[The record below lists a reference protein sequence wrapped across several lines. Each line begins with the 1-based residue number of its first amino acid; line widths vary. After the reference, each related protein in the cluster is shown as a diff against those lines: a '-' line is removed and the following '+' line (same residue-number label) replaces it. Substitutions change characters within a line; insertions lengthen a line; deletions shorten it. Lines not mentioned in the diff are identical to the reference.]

1 MPVLDAVIDPS
12 GAVSGAR
19 VVSRSLDQIG
29 NAAQQMEGTLKGAVG
44 MLKGLMLSVVAGLG
58 IKEMSSGFLQSAVSI
73 QNYQTS
79 LSAVVESAEEAK
91 KTFADINQW
100 AALNPVNTDDAINAF
115 VMMKTAAIDNTKE
128 AVMAAADLAVVTR
141 ASITDV
147 SSAIIS
153 QNAIQL
159 RRLGIQIDRT
169 GKEAIIRSGKV
180 RLAVEND
187 VDAIRAGIVKVIQQ
201 NYGGMMQKAGD
212 NWSAVIDTMSGMWDV
227 FKQKVMGDAG
237 TGGPFDVLLGA
248 IQKVRNKWD
257 EWMRSPDYGKAVAGI
272 QSIVTPVL
280 KGLVGVL
287 EGVGFAAG
295 FLAEHIGTLTAAF
308 VVFAGVK
315 GVGMATAA
323 LAYFQKQWLLG
334 TNLVAGATS
343 MVAKM
348 GSAFTAF
355 KAAPGYINGIGAA
368 LTALGLTPGGMVL
381 TAIAGL
387 VVVAQTLDDTFEKA
401 RKGLVNF
408 NTELKSV
415 DTDKLKKVV
424 DSAGGIMGGWRES
437 VELASRDTKRMASD
451 DRRMI
456 DSGHVEENVDY
467 LMKQLEDFNMEKFKK
482 EVVDGVARMRDQIK
496 YLDADGVKFLGTLE
510 EWKKKLPELSEEWK
524 AIVDLQKEILEA
536 GKKQGGSAF
545 DRIRD
550 AMGYLNVDGERFLPI
565 LDKWKA
571 KLTPLSDE
579 WKKIHDLQKEILE
592 MSEALGPKDE
602 RTMETLKK
610 GVEKNAPT
618 VMGLSEKPEW
628 AMSVISESETEKIVQ
643 LTDGITYL
651 FDTIDKAT
659 GESKGGATDLL
670 GLNSVNL
677 DPMEQKLIDSIQ
689 RIVPAGNETGE
700 AVGKAIHDNMLKWVE
715 QAVQVAQTKINSLQ
729 FGAAGKNG
737 DPAKSIAVAGRGL

>member
-1 MPVLDAVIDPS
+1 MPVLEAVIDPS

-44 MLKGLMLSVVAGLG
+44 MLKGLMLSVAAGLG
-58 IKEMSSGFLQSAVSI
+58 IKEISSGFLQSAVAI

-91 KTFADINQW
+91 KTFADINEW

-115 VMMKTAAIDNTKE
+115 VMLKTAAVDNTKE

-169 GKEAIIRSGKV
+169 GKDAIIRSGKV

-201 NYGGMMQKAGD
+201 NYGGMMQQAGN
-212 NWSAVIDTMSGMWDV
+212 NWSAVLDTMSGMWDV

-248 IQKVRNKWD
+248 IQKVRDKWD
-257 EWMRSPDYGKAVAGI
+257 AWMRSPDYGKTVAGI

-280 KGLVGVL
+280 QGLVKTL
-287 EGVGFAAG
+287 EMVGSSLTWMVSQLGTFTAGFA
-295 FLAEHIGTLTAAF
+295 
-308 VVFAGVK
+308 VFAGVK
-315 GVGMATAA
+315 GVG
-323 LAYFQKQWLLG
+323 LA
-334 TNLVAGATS
+334 V
-343 MVAKM
+343 KM
-348 GSAFTAF
+348 FSAF
-355 KAAPGYINGIGAA
+355 KAELLLGMAMIPNATSLVARLGKAFTMFGVVPGTINKIGAA

-381 TAIAGL
+381 TAIAAL
-387 VVVAQTLDDTFEKA
+387 VLVAQTLDDTFDKA
-401 RKGLVNF
+401 RKGLVDF
-408 NTELKSV
+408 NAELKSV
-415 DTDKLKKVV
+415 DTTKLKEVV
-424 DSAGGIMGGWRES
+424 DNSRGIMGGWRES
-437 VELASRDTKRMASD
+437 VELASRDTKRMAND

-467 LMKQLEDFNMEKFKK
+467 LMKQLEGFNMEKFKK

-536 GKKQGGSAF
+536 GKKQEGSAF

-565 LDKWKA
+565 LDKWKS
-571 KLTPLSDE
+571 KLVPLSEE

-610 GVEKNAPT
+610 GVEQNTPKIL
-618 VMGLSEKPEW
+618 GLTEAPEW
-628 AMSVISESETEKIVQ
+628 SMSVISENENEKVIQ
-643 LTDGITYL
+643 LTNGITYL
-651 FDTIDKAT
+651 FDTINKAT
-659 GESKGGATDLL
+659 GGSKGGATDLL

-677 DPMEQKLIDSIQ
+677 DPMEQKLIESIQ